1 MSTKYQKTELAAN
14 VLIIIAAVLMIGLFG
29 QRYLLKSSAS
39 NQPDLPKAGDKLGL
53 PDFDWSRN
61 HTNVVLALQKNCHF
75 CSDSAAFYRRLIE
88 EAKGRNVKIVAVLP
102 QDIKEGESYLQSLGI
117 SGIEVKQSQ
126 LDVLL
131 VSGTPTILLANE
143 FGQLTDV
150 WFGKLPPD
158 KENEVL
164 AKVRSL

>member
-1 MSTKYQKTELAAN
+1 
-14 VLIIIAAVLMIGLFG
+14 
-29 QRYLLKSSAS
+29 
-39 NQPDLPKAGDKLGL
+39 
-53 PDFDWSRN
+53 
-61 HTNVVLALQKNCHF
+61 
-75 CSDSAAFYRRLIE
+75 LIE